1 MVATLVARAISIP
14 VIALLVRA
22 LDEQAFGQYSYLIGF
37 TGLFAPLAVLGLPAY
52 MSREVVQQ
60 RERAPMLLK
69 TAYVLQMVFS
79 AVTVL
84 VILGLGGFDW
94 LLFLCAVGTVGG
106 STSTLFQNTIVG
118 LNRSRVTAAVQV
130 IVSLFNNLG
139 FLAVVFFK
147 PELRAAV
154 WVFALV
160 GVFQHLIS
168 YATFRRYIKEVWFA
182 RDWPRFADYQLV
194 LRGSLPYLAISLLA
208 TLYFRVDIVL
218 LGSWSTL
225 EQVARYSAAYKFIE
239 IGNLLIGLVGGVFF
253 AELSNLYAQGRQDVD
268 RVMQR
273 GVRYMVLIT
282 LPLAA
287 CASFY
292 ARDILYVFY
301 GDKYL
306 QSAPMLQVLAWTSV
320 FLAVRNLQGGLVL
333 TYNYVWIQV
342 AVFGGSTLLNIGLN
356 YLLIPTWGGLGAAA
370 ATLICEA
377 INYLAFGWFIQ
388 LKFGLLPVERWL
400 IPTLFALG
408 AMLGVFELAATL
420 PSLAGLLLGV
430 ITFGGVLY
438 LSGGLLPEDSET
450 LRNLTTRVTRKHS
463 N

>member
-1 MVATLVARAISIP
+1 MVARVISIP
-14 VIALLVRA
+14 VIALLVRV
-22 LDEQAFGQYSYLIGF
+22 LDEQAFGQYSYLVGF

-69 TAYVLQMVFS
+69 TAYVLEMVFS

-84 VILGLGGFDW
+84 VMLGLGGFDW

-106 STSTLFQNTIVG
+106 ATSTLFQNAIIG
-118 LNRSRVTAAVQV
+118 LNRSQVTAAVQV
-130 IVSLFNNLG
+130 VVSLFNNLL

-147 PELRAAV
+147 PELTAAV

-160 GVFQHLIS
+160 GVFQHLIG
-168 YATFRRYIKEVWFA
+168 YVAFRRYIKEVWFA
-182 RDWPRFADYQLV
+182 RDWPGLSDYQAV
-194 LRGSLPYLAISLLA
+194 LRGSLPYLAVSLLA
-208 TLYFRVDIVL
+208 TLYFRIDIVL
-218 LGSWSTL
+218 LEGWSTL
-225 EQVARYSAAYKFIE
+225 EQVARYSAAYKFME

-253 AELSNLYAQGRQDVD
+253 AELSNLYAKGRQDVG

-273 GVRYMVLIT
+273 GVRYIVLIT
-282 LPLAA
+282 LPLAV

-306 QSAPMLQVLAWTSV
+306 QSEPILQMLAWTSV
-320 FLAVRNLQGGLVL
+320 LLAVRNLQGGLVL

-342 AVFGGSTLLNIGLN
+342 AVFGGSTVLNIGLN
-356 YLLIPTWGGLGAAA
+356 YLLIPSWGGLGAGA

-377 INYLAFGWFIQ
+377 ANCLAFGWFIQ
-388 LKFGLLPVERWL
+388 LKFGLPMVERWL
-400 IPTLFALG
+400 FPTLLALG
-408 AMLGVFELAATL
+408 AMLGVLHLAAAL
-420 PSLAGLLLGV
+420 PAVAGLLLGV
-430 ITFGGVLY
+430 VTFGGVLY
-438 LSGGLLPEDSET
+438 LVGGLLPEDSET
-450 LRNLTTRVTRKHS
+450 LHTLMAWFARERSK
-463 N
+463 